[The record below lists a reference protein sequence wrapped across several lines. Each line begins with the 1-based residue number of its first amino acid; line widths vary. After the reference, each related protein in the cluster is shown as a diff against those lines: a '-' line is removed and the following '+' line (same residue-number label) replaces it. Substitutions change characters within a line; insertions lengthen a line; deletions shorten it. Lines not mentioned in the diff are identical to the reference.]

1 MRTKISRHDRTIQLN
16 MNLRTDDNDCRARY
30 ARGEEA
36 SDDFEKGEGLCELKK
51 LEVDEVDP
59 PRTGL

>member
-1 MRTKISRHDRTIQLN
+1 